1 VKKHDG
7 MNGKPNRRIPT
18 TSLYQVGVLS
28 LPPKALSLQ
37 EPKTLHN
44 TSHDETATMDSH
56 IALFVTMHP
65 SSPSAQSTLLTN
77 LREGARSY
85 YRLPSS
91 RCTTWSYLT
100 PLAPRESKDDGLVI
114 AGLEIYTSK
123 SALQDQLNDTTFF
136 QPFEKLV
143 IDAKLYAR
151 EASMTA
157 WYLAAGFVSRSEA
170 KEADGN
176 GVVVKVHQMTCAG
189 IGEKEALV
197 KGLGE
202 FAGWSRGSDSGLLTF
217 AVFAR
222 KKAENEVLVYVRYR
236 DEGSR
241 WGIEGRPEWLNIW

>member
-1 VKKHDG
+1 
-7 MNGKPNRRIPT
+7 MNRKPIIRIPT
-18 TSLYQVGVLS
+18 TSLYQAGVLP

-37 EPKTLHN
+37 KPKSLHN
-44 TSHDETATMDSH
+44 ISHDEKATMDSH
-56 IALFVTMHP
+56 IALFVTMYP
-65 SSPSAQSTLLTN
+65 LSPSAQSTLLTN
-77 LREGARSY
+77 LREGARNY

-91 RCTTWSYLT
+91 RCTAWSYLT
-100 PLAPRESKDDGLVI
+100 PLPSQESKDDGLVI

-123 SALQDQLNDTTFF
+123 SALRDQLNDTTFF

-143 IDAKLYAR
+143 IDEKLYAR
-151 EASMTA
+151 EASMVA

-189 IGEKEALV
+189 SGEKEALV

-202 FAGWSRGSDSGLLTF
+202 FAGWSYGSDSGLLTF
-217 AVFAR
+217 AVFTR
-222 KKAENEVLVYVRYR
+222 KKAEKEVLVYVRYR

-241 WGIEGRPEWLNIW
+241 RRIEGRPEWMNIW